1 MCFFLQRIE
10 VLLDVIGRDYKK
22 MNRCDFAVAKEKFSN
37 YQSSMFA
44 MVKNGPY
51 TRTFNQEYKLLNN
64 ALVVFAIILMV

>member
-1 MCFFLQRIE
+1 VCFLQRIE
-10 VLLDVIGRDYKK
+10 VLLDLMGRDYKK

-51 TRTFNQEYKLLNN
+51 TRTFNKE
-64 ALVVFAIILMV
+64 